1 MRRILKSSF
10 FSRLLFVRVN
20 CPLFYSGYRIVE
32 KFTADY
38 PMALQIRD
46 LLHYD
51 LFGECVR
58 RVSSILIDNNYL
70 LTPKSLRE
78 AVLQS
83 GNHNVGY
90 WPF

>member
-20 CPLFYSGYRIVE
+20 RPLSYCGYRIVE

-46 LLHYD
+46 LLRYD

-83 GNHNVGY
+83 GNHDVCY